1 MTVLRIGV
9 PKAENEALSFT
20 NLTKFTVLVPFTSE
34 VHLLDASRKMLC
46 IVYQNEESDTLC
58 ILLVHNWDTEEC
70 SLMDTNVPYV
80 SNGPLLRIT

>member
-70 SLMDTNVPYV
+70 SLIDTNVPYV
-80 SNGPLLRIT
+80 SNGPLLWIT